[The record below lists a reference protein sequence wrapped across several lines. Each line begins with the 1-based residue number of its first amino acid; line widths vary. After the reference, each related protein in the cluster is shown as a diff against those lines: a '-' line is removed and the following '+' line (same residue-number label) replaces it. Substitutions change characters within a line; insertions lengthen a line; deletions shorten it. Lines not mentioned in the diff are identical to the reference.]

1 MNDFSCIIIGGFT
14 EKYKRNRNYQYILI
28 ALTLLLFILS
38 WFLDNYGYPEILI
51 TIAISCLFL
60 VLLIS
65 SMLDTNDIRSY
76 VQKGEIIF
84 EEDYIVAAGIKYSI
98 LNTKKIIVDIWD
110 YTQSRGRGLNSTN
123 LYNRITLI
131 PLEGHEL
138 ECQFHIENKSKF
150 SKIFDRLHTYQ
161 KNGMKVFI
169 MT

>member
-14 EKYKRNRNYQYILI
+14 EKYKHNRTYQRI
-28 ALTLLLFILS
+28 LLLIIL
-38 WFLDNYGYPEILI
+38 ILI
-51 TIAISCLFL
+51 TLPFLLDNDDYSPIVITLIITCIFLFA
-60 VLLIS
+60 LIS
-65 SMLDTNDIRSY
+65 SINDINDIRNY
-76 VQKGEIIF
+76 EQKGEIIF
-84 EEDYIVAAGIKYSI
+84 EEDYILAEGIKYSI
-98 LNTKKIIVDIWD
+98 INTKKIIVDIWD
-110 YTQSRGRGLNSTN
+110 YTPSRGRGLNSTN